1 MNNKIRLVVALMTLC
16 VVTLIGLQCYWS
28 YQSYQNAERV
38 FKSDV
43 NDALANAV
51 NHTMD
56 VHRQKLAKQYRAWLS
71 DTNLVKIG
79 IRYMDNYKIN
89 QFTLQDKHPIEKR
102 APFTV
107 SYSRSSKRE
116 KITPQSRLLFIN
128 KLMNYQIQD
137 DLKTGSVYYYTPR
150 LGRLM
155 DSALIKE
162 KIGLK
167 ELQISYAE
175 ELAKRDIKEPFQLA
189 SSKVSLKPTQLPKVT
204 ADEYT
209 TRQLLYGFRDQ
220 KNVSA
225 TFIDLSSI
233 LLSKIKGVLITL
245 LLLIVVTIAC
255 FVYTVKTI
263 LSQKKLAQLKDD
275 FVNNMTHELK
285 TPVSTISIAAEAIQN
300 FDIGKKAS
308 GEYLEII
315 RYQASALTNFIDQ
328 ILQSMLNYQSG
339 LLLERNLV
347 NVNSVIEK
355 SIQQCRP
362 LLGSKKGSM
371 SLNLPTR
378 DINIEGDAIHIG
390 NVLSNLIDN
399 AIKYG
404 GDPPTITI
412 ETKTNNHLVSILV
425 SNQGDIIPIEYQ
437 NKIFERFFRIPAGDT
452 HNVKGYGLGLSYAR
466 DIIQQ
471 HNGTLIL
478 DSSQEKTTFQINLP
492 LFKA

>member
-1 MNNKIRLVVALMTLC
+1 MTLC

-43 NDALANAV
+43 NDALASAV
-51 NHTMD
+51 GRSMD
-56 VHRQKLAKQYRAWLS
+56 VHRQKLAKQYRGWLD
-71 DTNLVKIG
+71 DTNLVTIG
-79 IRYMDNYKIN
+79 IRYLDNYKRN
-89 QFTLQDKHPIEKR
+89 QFTLQDKYPIEKR
-102 APFTV
+102 VPFTV
-107 SYSRSSKRE
+107 SYSKFSNLKGE
-116 KITPQSRLLFIN
+116 KITPRSRLFFIN
-128 KLMNYQIQD
+128 KLMNNQIQD
-137 DLKTGSVYYYTPR
+137 DLKTGAVYYYTPR

-155 DSALIKE
+155 DSALVKE
-162 KIGLK
+162 KTGLK
-167 ELQISYAE
+167 ELQISYAK
-175 ELAKRDIKEPFQLA
+175 ELAKRDIKEPFQLK
-189 SSKVSLKPTQLPKVT
+189 SSKVSLEPTQIPIKVSD
-204 ADEYT
+204 DEYT
-209 TRQLLYGFRDQ
+209 TRQFLYGFRDQ

-225 TFIDLSSI
+225 TFINPSLI

-245 LLLIVVTIAC
+245 LLLIVVTITC

-263 LSQKKLAQLKDD
+263 LSQEKLAQLKDD

-285 TPVSTISIAAEAIQN
+285 TPVSTISIAAEAIQDFN
-300 FDIGKKAS
+300 IGKKAS

-328 ILQSMLNYQSG
+328 ILESMLNYQSG
-339 LLLERNLV
+339 LLLEHKLV

-362 LLGSKKGSM
+362 LLESKNGSM
-371 SLNLPTR
+371 VLNLPNG
-378 DINIEGDAIHIG
+378 DINVEGDAFHIG

-404 GDPPTITI
+404 SNPPVIEI
-412 ETKTNNHLVSILV
+412 ETKTDNSSVSIFV

-437 NKIFERFFRIPAGDT
+437 NKIFERFFRIPAGDI

-471 HNGTLIL
+471 HNGTLTL
-478 DSSQEKTTFQINLP
+478 DSNKEKNTFIINLP
-492 LFKA
+492 LF